1 MILTMAMLSLAP
13 AVATT
18 STSSHL
24 PGAPPWVIKTSSHP
38 HHVCIFAKSLPDSQ
52 EKLRKAFQHG
62 PFLGSSS
69 RRLSNIIVAAERSSM
84 NGPQESTRPT
94 DGLRRKVVEHVVLL
108 QMEEDLTDE
117 QEKDMLDHLYS
128 LQYHYRGIL
137 AVSLGRVVER
147 MPEGVT
153 HAFFQRFPSFEAL
166 EQYMNHPARLK
177 VADEFISPYCKGRI
191 VADFEAEVEDD
202 LEPLF
207 RRGDKFQQGIEHVVL
222 IKVREGASQAGTEGM
237 MEAFNALP
245 QQIDPS
251 VIVQLTAGVNLSD
264 RSKGYTHGVLVRVPS
279 EEALDTFS
287 KHPAYVSV
295 FTEKVLPISAGL
307 LSADFLVDPVT
318 KSSPL

>member
-1 MILTMAMLSLAP
+1 
-13 AVATT
+13 
-18 STSSHL
+18 
-24 PGAPPWVIKTSSHP
+24 
-38 HHVCIFAKSLPDSQ
+38 
-52 EKLRKAFQHG
+52 
-62 PFLGSSS
+62 
-69 RRLSNIIVAAERSSM
+69 M

-94 DGLRRKVVEHVVLL
+94 GTRKVVEHVVLL